1 MLPANV
7 SKTENHVERWCL
19 AANRARAAM
28 KPPYNQKENTMDE
41 LSALAQEVRA
51 MLKNRD
57 SLPDADVRLLKE
69 YLQQHDDVF
78 HFTIYTLDAVFDS
91 R

>member
-1 MLPANV
+1 
-7 SKTENHVERWCL
+7 
-19 AANRARAAM
+19 
-28 KPPYNQKENTMDE
+28 MDE

-69 YLQQHDDVF
+69 VASDIEMFLENHGSGRRPTFDQVSKVVAKIALIILDNIDV
-78 HFTIYTLDAVFDS
+78 
-91 R
+91 

>member
-1 MLPANV
+1 
-7 SKTENHVERWCL
+7 
-19 AANRARAAM
+19 M

-69 YLQQHDDVF
+69 VASDIEMFLENHGSGRRPTFDQVSKVVAKIALIILDNIDV
-78 HFTIYTLDAVFDS
+78 
-91 R
+91 